1 MNLYD
6 LIDNQEIDTEIKD
19 KKENELL
26 CLNCMTSK
34 YLSFDIEYNQYICL
48 NCGFIIPSFVS
59 KKKEPKDYNN
69 SSSNLDAKGLINY
82 NSKFIKNISIQ
93 NIIKW
98 NKTTMSEVEELRI
111 KKYIIKKCEELRIK
125 KNVIDD
131 VLIFYKLV
139 MNNNFQKN
147 RQLFLR
153 GPNKIGLIGSCIY
166 YAFKKNNTV
175 ISIRTLSKTLHIATR
190 VINKMCNVFLSVI
203 NRLNEES
210 KLYNYNFNVSVSIDY
225 LDTFINLLNLREEDR
240 EFIKHIL
247 NNIENNPNFYNLLP
261 HHKAILTILTYLRK
275 EKYGFK
281 QQVICKLFCISRNLL
296 VDLIKLRNEHFDYLY
311 YDKKIEENNKEIVK
325 SVKKDELL
333 IFIEN
338 IDINEYNG
346 DITIDVLISC
356 FKQ

>member
-26 CLNCMTSK
+26 CLNCMTSR

-98 NKTTMSEVEELRI
+98 NKTTMSEV
-111 KKYIIKKCEELRIK
+111 EELRIK

>member
-48 NCGFIIPSFVS
+48 NCGFIIPSFIS

-111 KKYIIKKCEELRIK
+111 KKYI
-125 KNVIDD
+125 IDD

-203 NRLNEES
+203 NKLNEES